1 MSNTGCFA
9 VTFTRANRHIYVFN
23 NTTYSTHNQ
32 NINKMKTTILT
43 MVAVMIMA
51 VVTTKNT
58 YANVNN
64 NNNDDASV
72 TLTHMGKINKIEIH
86 GNVELFVSDG
96 TADQVKVYNK
106 YYSESAL
113 VQSQNGVLR
122 ISSYKNEKLV
132 VWVTAADL
140 QAISAYDN
148 AEVKSFGKLERL
160 DLEVN
165 LYNTASADLK
175 LDAYKATINVN
186 DRAKAN
192 ISGTV
197 NDYNLT
203 QDQSATVNNS
213 NLAAVNSSKKVTNKF
228 VKADSSELAI
238 L

>member
-1 MSNTGCFA
+1 
-9 VTFTRANRHIYVFN
+9 
-23 NTTYSTHNQ
+23 
-32 NINKMKTTILT
+32 

-64 NNNDDASV
+64 NNNDASV
-72 TLTHMGKINKIEIH
+72 TLTNVGKINKIEIH

-140 QAISAYDN
+140 QGISAYDN
-148 AEVKSFGKLERL
+148 AEVKSFGKLEKL

-165 LYNTASADLK
+165 LYNTASADLN

-186 DRAKAN
+186 NRAKAN

-203 QDQSATVNNS
+203 QDQSASVNNS

-228 VKADSSELAI
+228 VKADQAELAI

>member
-1 MSNTGCFA
+1 
-9 VTFTRANRHIYVFN
+9 
-23 NTTYSTHNQ
+23 
-32 NINKMKTTILT
+32 MKTQFLTIATIFTLALGT
-43 MVAVMIMA
+43 
-51 VVTTKNT
+51 VTSTF
-58 YANVNN
+58 AAVNN
-64 NNNDDASV
+64 NNNSEV
-72 TLTHMGKINKIEIH
+72 STTLTNVSKINKIELH

-122 ISSYKNEKLV
+122 ISSYKNQKLV

-165 LYNTASADLK
+165 LYNTATADLK
-175 LDAYKATINVN
+175 LDAYKATVNVN
-186 DRAKAN
+186 DNAKATL
-192 ISGTV
+192 SGNA
-197 NDYNLT
+197 NDYNLNYA
-203 QDQSATVNNS
+203 QAANVNH
-213 NLAAVNSSKKVTNKF
+213 ADFVAVNATKNQMPGRVA
-228 VKADSSELAI
+228 KAKQNELAG